1 MRRATGPFL
10 IGAGLSYYPVMS
22 THLLS
27 VRTDHAIEL
36 TLNRPEARNALSR
49 ALIAD
54 LTAAL
59 EEAQRDAEVRSV
71 IITGAAPAFCAG
83 LDLREVAAT
92 TADQAEHD
100 ASSLLTLFETIDNLS
115 KPVIA
120 AVNGPAVA
128 GGAGLISVCD
138 IVLCGDSGRVGY
150 PEIKRGLV
158 AAIVMTYLR
167 RLVGERQAKWLLLT
181 GETLLPAAAQQ
192 MGLINEAVSDSELL
206 PRARHYAA
214 VFAGYPPQAL
224 ANTKLLW
231 GKIRS
236 LAHADAVQEARN
248 LNASMRLTNESR
260 AGVSEFLKR

>member
-1 MRRATGPFL
+1 MNEILKTVCTAHS
-10 IGAGLSYYPVMS
+10 A
-22 THLLS
+22 
-27 VRTDHAIEL
+27 EL
-36 TLNRPEARNALSR
+36 TLNRPDARNALSR
-49 ALIAD
+49 ALISD

-59 EEAQRDAEVRSV
+59 KAADADPAVRSV
-71 IITGAAPAFCAG
+71 VITGSPPAFCAG

-100 ASSLLTLFETIDNLS
+100 ASSLLALFETIDNLS

-128 GGAGLISVCD
+128 GGAGLVSVCD
-138 IVLCGDSGRVGY
+138 IVICGQSGVIGY

-181 GETLLPAAAQQ
+181 GENLPAERALE
-192 MGLINEAVSDSELL
+192 MRLCNEVVPDGELL
-206 PRARHYAA
+206 ERARHYAGM
-214 VFAGYPPQAL
+214 FAAYPPQAL

-231 GKIRS
+231 NRIRS
-236 LAHADAVQEARN
+236 LQHAEAVQEARK
-248 LNASMRLTNESR
+248 LNASMRLTSESR
-260 AGVSEFLKR
+260 QGIGQFLKS